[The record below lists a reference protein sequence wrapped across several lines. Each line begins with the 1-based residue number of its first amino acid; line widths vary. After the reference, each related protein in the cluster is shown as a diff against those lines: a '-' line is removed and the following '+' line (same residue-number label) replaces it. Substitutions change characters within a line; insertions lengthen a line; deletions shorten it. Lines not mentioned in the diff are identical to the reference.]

1 MGGFHDDPHPPGF
14 QHVKDG
20 HSNLF
25 GQAFLNLKPARE
37 HLSQMGHF
45 RETQNSAIWDVP
57 YMHLPRNVSISSA
70 NLTLGFVPS
79 QAGDI
84 VRKTMSAGVTV
95 PLGARPSTGAGLWLQ
110 GGIGHLTRLYGLAC
124 DAVVGVVAISVST
137 GQVLC
142 IGTVPN
148 EHCPVDAVRPENQ
161 TELLWAVRGAGT
173 NIGIIISVTFKA
185 VAAPTYL
192 VRTWVLPLSDD
203 LDAQLQLGNFDQS
216 LASRLPANCCAD
228 AYLYWEDGRTH
239 LGVTLFECFT
249 PADGLEPLSRLSLP
263 MGSEHSSKTMDGVE
277 VFDADMYMSGMHG
290 GHSGSKTSSFKRCLF
305 LKDIGARNIT
315 EILARAIRTRPSPL
329 CYLHFLHGGGAVDSV
344 AIDASAFGCRGG
356 DFACIVT
363 GVWPRKDEGTEIAR
377 DVVQWVYRV
386 AADLLPLS
394 CGVYSA
400 DLGPDPRDVT
410 LATKA
415 FGPNLQRLA
424 RLKQTADPANVLAYT
439 CPLPKA
445 SAARKLII
453 LVTGESG
460 AGKDYCA
467 NVWVS
472 VFTTATQKRLVARAV
487 SIAKRRSEN
496 TPKQLVAE
504 FPIHRGREL
513 LRERGFGRVGIYK
526 AF

>member
-1 MGGFHDDPHPPGF
+1 
-14 QHVKDG
+14 
-20 HSNLF
+20 
-25 GQAFLNLKPARE
+25 
-37 HLSQMGHF
+37 
-45 RETQNSAIWDVP
+45 
-57 YMHLPRNVSISSA
+57 
-70 NLTLGFVPS
+70 
-79 QAGDI
+79 
-84 VRKTMSAGVTV
+84 MSAGVTV

-110 GGIGHLTRLYGLAC
+110 GGIGHLTRLYGLVC
-124 DAVVGVVAISVST
+124 NAVVGVVAASVST

-185 VAAPTYL
+185 VTAPTYL

-203 LDAQLQLGNFDQS
+203 LDGQLQLGNFDQS

-263 MGSEHSSKTMDGVE
+263 MGAVVGSEHSSKTMDGVE
-277 VFDADMYMSGMHG
+277 VFDADMYMSGMYG
-290 GHSGSKTSSFKRCLF
+290 GHSGSKTSS
-305 LKDIGARNIT
+305 
-315 EILARAIRTRPSPL
+315 
-329 CYLHFLHGGGAVDSV
+329 
-344 AIDASAFGCRGG
+344 
-356 DFACIVT
+356 
-363 GVWPRKDEGTEIAR
+363 
-377 DVVQWVYRV
+377 
-386 AADLLPLS
+386 
-394 CGVYSA
+394 VYSA

-410 LATKA
+410 LPTKA

-424 RLKQTADPANVLAYT
+424 RLKQTADPANVLAFT

-445 SAARKLII
+445 SAAQKLII

-472 VFTTATQKRLVARAV
+472 VFTRATQKCLVARAV
-487 SIAKRRSEN
+487 SISEATKREYAEATGANLEKLLSDRAYKEQHRSKLTDFFQDQVLRRLRLPEEHFLDVVHDAVGVDVL
-496 TPKQLVAE
+496 LVTGMRDEA
-504 FPIHRGREL
+504 PVAALSHL
-513 LRERGFGRVGIYK
+513 VWCV
-526 AF
+526 